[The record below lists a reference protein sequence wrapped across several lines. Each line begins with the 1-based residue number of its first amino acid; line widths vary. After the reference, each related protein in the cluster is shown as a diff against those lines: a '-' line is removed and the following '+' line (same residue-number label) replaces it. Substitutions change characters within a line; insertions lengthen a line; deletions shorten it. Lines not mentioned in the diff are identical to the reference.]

1 MKNPIQTILSEI
13 KQVFLDFDYME
24 VEHVATLLQRANRIF
39 LAGEGRS
46 GFMAKAFAMRLM
58 HLGANVYVVG
68 ETITPA
74 LQKGDTLIAVSG
86 SGTTKPTVWMAEK
99 AKRLDCDVIAFTT
112 DKTSELAAKASITIH
127 VPAAT
132 KYRRGHEKKSV
143 QPLSSLFDQ
152 CMHLIFDAICL
163 QYAALQ
169 HIHHESALKQHSNLE

>member
-1 MKNPIQTILSEI
+1 MKHPIQTIFYEME
-13 KQVFLDFDYME
+13 QVFQDFDHMNI
-24 VEHVATLLQRANRIF
+24 EHVATLLQKANRIF
-39 LAGEGRS
+39 IAGEGRS
-46 GFMAKAFAMRLM
+46 GLMAKAFAMRLM

-74 LQKGDTLIAVSG
+74 LQKGDTLVVVSG
-86 SGTTKPTVWMAEK
+86 SGTTKSTVWIAEK
-99 AKRLDCDVIAFTT
+99 AKQLDCYVIAFTT
-112 DKTSELAAKASITIH
+112 DVASELAANASLTIH

-163 QYAALQ
+163 QYAAVQ
-169 HIHHESALKQHSNLE
+169 NIKHESALKQHSNLE